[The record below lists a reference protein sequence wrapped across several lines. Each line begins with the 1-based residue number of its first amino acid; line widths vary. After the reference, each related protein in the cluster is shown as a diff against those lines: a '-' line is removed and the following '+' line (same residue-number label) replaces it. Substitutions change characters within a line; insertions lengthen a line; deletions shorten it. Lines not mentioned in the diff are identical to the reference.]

1 MRVKICGI
9 KNENELQC
17 AVECGAD
24 AVGFQVGQLFPGKNF
39 ILPSTA
45 RRLAEALP
53 VYITPVLVTNLNSAD
68 DIYEV
73 MANTEIY
80 SVQINNCP
88 LDEVARLKDKLP
100 RTGKI
105 IYTEYV
111 QHLTD
116 ELKMANIIPL
126 IDAVDLDCYNLSCEL
141 VGVESVNKCYAW
153 EAGAAY
159 VRNSA
164 IPVILSGRLNDK
176 NVVQA
181 VNTVRPFGV
190 DACTMLKDENG
201 ELDRKKT
208 GSFIWQAQRCDFENI
223 IQEESK

>member
-1 MRVKICGI
+1 MRVKVCGI
-9 KNENELQC
+9 KNETELQC

-53 VYITPVLVTNLNSAD
+53 VYITPVLVTNLNSAEA
-68 DIYEV
+68 IYEV

-88 LDEVARLKDKLP
+88 FDELIKLKDKLP

-111 QHLTD
+111 HHLMD
-116 ELKMANIIPL
+116 DLEMANLIPL
-126 IDAVDLDCYNLSCEL
+126 IDAVNLDCYNLANDI
-141 VGVESVNKCYAW
+141 VGVESQNKCYAC
-153 EAGAAY
+153 EAGGNY
-159 VRNSA
+159 VQHSPL
-164 IPVILSGRLNDK
+164 PVILSGRLSAE
-176 NVVQA
+176 NVIQA
-181 VNTVRPFGV
+181 VKTVKPFGV
-190 DACTMLKDENG
+190 DACTLLKDSNG
-201 ELDRKKT
+201 ELDKT
-208 GSFIWQAQRCDFENI
+208 ETGKFIWQAQRCDFENI
-223 IQEESK
+223 ITGE

>member
-9 KNENELQC
+9 KNENELLN

-53 VYITPVLVTNLNSAD
+53 VYITPVLVTNLNSAEA
-68 DIYEV
+68 IYEV

-80 SVQINNCP
+80 SVQVNNCP
-88 LDEVARLKDKLP
+88 LEELVRLKDKLP

-111 QHLTD
+111 HHLTD
-116 ELKMANIIPL
+116 DLKMADIIPL
-126 IDAVDLDCYNLSCEL
+126 IDAVNLDCFNLANEL
-141 VGVESVNKCYAW
+141 VGVDAQNKCYAW
-153 EAGAAY
+153 STGSEY
-159 VRNSA
+159 VRNSSV
-164 IPVILSGRLNDK
+164 PVILSGRLSQN
-176 NVVQA
+176 NVREA
-181 VNTVRPFGV
+181 VKIVKPFGV
-190 DACTMLKDENG
+190 DACSMLKDQSG
-201 ELDRKKT
+201 ELDRRF
-208 GSFIWQAQRCDFENI
+208 GADFVWQAQMGVAANFN
-223 IQEESK
+223 IQE